1 MFLMTTRRT
10 MNTSNEPRL
19 TNFMPMRTHAV
30 PLQPQVSNIVVQPT
44 PTKPTMKWGAPTWT
58 FLHTLAALIKE
69 SSFQKVRVE
78 VFNIIVKICTNLP
91 CPICS
96 NHAREYF
103 NKLNVNAI
111 KSKQDLIYML
121 YTFHNEVNARK
132 KYTPFPLSGLDKYQ
146 TGNYKAIVNNFM
158 IHYQEKTRNIHLIAD
173 EMNRQLN
180 VKAVK
185 SWIIENL
192 HIIDILE

>member
-1 MFLMTTRRT
+1 MTTRRT

-19 TNFMPMRTHAV
+19 TNFMPMRTQAV

-44 PTKPTMKWGAPTWT
+44 PTKPTMKWGAPAWT

-69 SSFQKVRVE
+69 SSFQKVRME

-180 VKAVK
+180 VRAVK

-192 HIIDILE
+192 HIIDIIE